1 MPEDAMLEGTS
12 RPNQTD
18 GTIVRYLMPLVL
30 IGLIIV
36 LFALALLR
44 WPAGPDAD
52 GPGLHH
58 LSRMLGPAPDGGP
71 DIPRRL
77 LDFII
82 YPVVLAGVGLLVMVL
97 RRRSRTALI
106 GLVAVG
112 VLGLAYVNG
121 MALYAGP
128 MVSVCGFM
136 LILFGGLVAWA
147 GSSAPEETSVAV
159 ETPGG
164 PSDEPGETSRPEVE
178 SYETSYETRTDD
190 HASDQAS
197 HFAA

>member
-1 MPEDAMLEGTS
+1 MPEDTS
-12 RPNQTD
+12 SRNQTD
-18 GTIVRYLMPLVL
+18 VTIVRYLMPLV
-30 IGLIIV
+30 IFGLIVV
-36 LFALALLR
+36 LVALALLR
-44 WPAGPDAD
+44 WPTGPDAD
-52 GPGLHH
+52 GPGIHH
-58 LSRMLGPAPDGGP
+58 VTRILGPSSDSGIP
-71 DIPRRL
+71 DILRRL
-77 LDFII
+77 LDFAM
-82 YPVVLAGVGLLVMVL
+82 YLVVMIGVGLLGMVL

-112 VLGLAYVNG
+112 ILGLAYVNG

-147 GSSAPEETSVAV
+147 ASSPPEETTVTV
-159 ETPGG
+159 ETPGE
-164 PSDEPGETSRPEVE
+164 PSDQPGETGQSEIE
-178 SYETSYETRTDD
+178 SFETRTDD

>member
-1 MPEDAMLEGTS
+1 MPDGDTS
-12 RPNQTD
+12 HPNQTD
-18 GTIVRYLMPLVL
+18 ATIVRYLMPLVL
-30 IGLIIV
+30 IGLSV
-36 LFALALLR
+36 VMFALALLR

-58 LSRMLGPAPDGGP
+58 LSRILGPAADGGP
-71 DIPRRL
+71 DILRRL
-77 LDFII
+77 VDFMI
-82 YPVVLAGVGLLVMVL
+82 YPVVLTGVGLLLVVL

-136 LILFGGLVAWA
+136 LILFGGLVAWVA
-147 GSSAPEETSVAV
+147 SSPPEETTVTV
-159 ETPGG
+159 ETPGE

-178 SYETSYETRTDD
+178 SFETRTDD

>member
-1 MPEDAMLEGTS
+1 MPDEDTS

-18 GTIVRYLMPLVL
+18 VAMVRYLMPLVL
-30 IGLIIV
+30 IGLSVVI
-36 LFALALLR
+36 LALTLLR

-58 LSRMLGPAPDGGP
+58 LSRILGPASDGGP
-71 DIPRRL
+71 DILRRL
-77 LDFII
+77 VDFMI
-82 YPVVLAGVGLLVMVL
+82 YPVVLVGVGLLVVVL

-147 GSSAPEETSVAV
+147 ASSPPEETTVTV
-159 ETPGG
+159 ETPG
-164 PSDEPGETSRPEVE
+164 EPGETSRPEVE
-178 SYETSYETRTDD
+178 SFETRTDD